1 MVDNT
6 CPVNTVAEAFEQF
19 FQSVH
24 LIHTDCKPYLLIKQ
38 FSLVE
43 AAKQL

>member
-19 FQSVH
+19 FQSIH
-24 LIHTDCKPYLLIKQ
+24 LIHTDCKRYLLIKQ